1 MRSDTFVII
10 MAGGVGSRFWP
21 VSTERKP
28 KQFLDML
35 GTGKTLFQHTVDR
48 FNEICLP
55 RNIYVVTS
63 EQYIDLAKSQC
74 PEIPNSNILAEPV
87 MRNTAPCIAYA
98 SYKIR
103 KLNAN
108 ANIIVTPSDH
118 LIEQKNLFQKTLE
131 TGLNFVKD
139 KDAILTI
146 GIEPHRAE
154 TGFGYIQ
161 MDKSEASIGKVKA
174 FKEKPD
180 AETAKEYLEKGDYL
194 WNAGIFLWS
203 VKTIIKAFETYMP
216 AMARVFDNGDE
227 LYFTDKE
234 QGFIDLVYPTFQSIS
249 IDYSMLEKA
258 DNLYVQ
264 KAKFDWSDLGTWT
277 ALWERSSRTYTG
289 DTVSSDK
296 AYLYETSNNIIHVP
310 EDKVV
315 VVQGLSE
322 YIVVESN
329 NVLLICS
336 KGEEQR
342 IKAFR
347 HRASN
352 TNSK

>member
-1 MRSDTFVII
+1 MKSDTFVII

-21 VSTERKP
+21 VSTERRP

-35 GTGKTLFQHTVDR
+35 GTGKTLFQHTVER
-48 FNEICLP
+48 FSDICSH
-55 RNIYVVTS
+55 RNIFVVTS
-63 EQYIDLAKSQC
+63 EQYIDITREQA
-74 PEIPNSNILAEPV
+74 PEVPESNILAEPV

-103 KLNAN
+103 KLNPG
-108 ANIIVTPSDH
+108 ANIVVTPSDH
-118 LIEQKNLFQKTLE
+118 LIEQKQLFERTIQK
-131 TGLNFVKD
+131 GLNFVKD
-139 KDAILTI
+139 QDAILTM
-146 GIEPHRAE
+146 GIEPHRPE

-161 MDKSEASIGKVKA
+161 TKNTDKDISEVKA

-180 AETAKEYLEKGDYL
+180 FETAKQYLDSGNYV
-194 WNAGIFLWS
+194 WNAGIFMWS
-203 VKTIIKAFETYMP
+203 VKTIIKAFEEYMP

-227 LYFTDKE
+227 LYFTDRE
-234 QGFIDLVYPTFQSIS
+234 QSFIDLVYPTFENIS

-258 DNLYVQ
+258 NNLYVL
-264 KAKFDWSDLGTWT
+264 KARFDWSDLGTWT
-277 ALWERSSRTYTG
+277 ALWEKSTRTYTG

-322 YIVVESN
+322 YIIVESN

-342 IKAFR
+342 IKAFQ
-347 HRASN
+347 HKASRP
-352 TNSK
+352 K

>member
-1 MRSDTFVII
+1 MKSDTFLII
-10 MAGGVGSRFWP
+10 MAGGIGSRFWP
-21 VSTERKP
+21 VSTEKKP

-35 GTGKTLFQHTVDR
+35 GTGKTLFQHTIDR
-48 FNEICLP
+48 FSGICP
-55 RNIYVVTS
+55 TRNIFVVTS
-63 EQYIDLAKSQC
+63 AQYIDIAKEQGPDI
-74 PEIPNSNILAEPV
+74 PESNILAEPV

-98 SYKIR
+98 TYKIR
-103 KLNAN
+103 KLNPE

-118 LIEQKNLFQKTLE
+118 LIEQKLLFQRTLQK
-131 TGLNFVKD
+131 GLNFVKTRN
-139 KDAILTI
+139 AILTI
-146 GIEPHRAE
+146 GIQPHRPE
-154 TGFGYIQ
+154 TGYGYIQ
-161 MDKSEASIGKVKA
+161 MKSSDKEIGEVKA

-180 AETAKEYLEKGDYL
+180 LEVAKKYLEHGGYL
-194 WNAGIFLWS
+194 WNSGIFLWS
-203 VKTIIKAFETYMP
+203 VKTIVNAFETYMP
-216 AMARVFDNGDE
+216 AMASVFDNGDE
-227 LYFTDKE
+227 LYFTEKE
-234 QGFIDLVYPTFQSIS
+234 QGFIDLVYPTFESIS

-264 KAKFDWSDLGTWT
+264 KATFDWSDLGTWT
-277 ALWERSSRTYTG
+277 ALWERSQRTYTG

-342 IKAFR
+342 IKTFQ
-347 HRASN
+347 HKASGQ
-352 TNSK
+352 K

>member
-1 MRSDTFVII
+1 MKSDTFVII
-10 MAGGVGSRFWP
+10 MAGGIGSRFWP
-21 VSTERKP
+21 VSTEKRP

-35 GTGKTLFQHTVDR
+35 GTGKTLFQHPIER
-48 FNEICLP
+48 FSDICTP
-55 RNIYVVTS
+55 RNIFVVTS
-63 EQYIDLAKSQC
+63 DQYIDIAREQGPGI
-74 PEIPNSNILAEPV
+74 PESNILAEPV

-103 KLNAN
+103 KLNPN

-118 LIEQKNLFQKTLE
+118 LIEQKQLFQKTLMK
-131 TGLNFVKD
+131 GLNFVKTRN
-139 KDAILTI
+139 AILTI
-146 GIEPHRAE
+146 GIEPHRPE
-154 TGFGYIQ
+154 TGYGYIQ
-161 MDKSEASIGKVKA
+161 MKHSDKEVGEVKA

-180 AETAKEYLEKGDYL
+180 LDTAKRYLETGGYL

-234 QGFIDLVYPTFQSIS
+234 QGFIDLVYPTFENIS

-264 KAKFDWSDLGTWT
+264 KANFDWSDLGTWT
-277 ALWERSSRTYTG
+277 ALWEKSSRTYTG

-342 IKAFR
+342 IKAFQ
-347 HRASN
+347 HKASK
-352 TNSK
+352 SK

>member
-1 MRSDTFVII
+1 MKSDTFVII
-10 MAGGVGSRFWP
+10 MAGGIGSRFWP

-35 GTGKTLFQHTVDR
+35 GTGKTLFQHTIDR
-48 FNEICLP
+48 FSDICSI
-55 RNIYVVTS
+55 RNIFVVTS
-63 EQYIDLAKSQC
+63 AQYIDIALEQG
-74 PEIPNSNILAEPV
+74 PEIPESNILAEPV

-103 KLNAN
+103 KLNPN

-118 LIEQKNLFQKTLE
+118 LIEQKQLFQKTLQK
-131 TGLNFVKD
+131 GLNFVKD
-139 KDAILTI
+139 RDAILTI
-146 GIEPHRAE
+146 GIQPHRPE
-154 TGFGYIQ
+154 TGYGYIQ
-161 MDKSEASIGKVKA
+161 MDHPDKEIGKVKA

-180 AETAKEYLEKGDYL
+180 HETAKSYLASQEYL

-203 VKTIIKAFETYMP
+203 AKTIIQAFETYMP
-216 AMARVFDNGDE
+216 AMARVFDNGNDI
-227 LYFTDKE
+227 YFTDKE
-234 QGFIDLVYPTFQSIS
+234 QSFIDLVYPTFENIS

-264 KAKFDWSDLGTWT
+264 KGHFDWSDLGTWT
-277 ALWERSSRTYTG
+277 ALWEKSTRTYTG
-289 DTVSSDK
+289 DTVSSEN

-347 HRASN
+347 HKASN
-352 TNSK
+352 SK

>member
-1 MRSDTFVII
+1 MKSDTFVII

-35 GTGKTLFQHTVDR
+35 GTGKTLFQHTVER
-48 FNEICLP
+48 FDEICP
-55 RNIYVVTS
+55 RRNIYVVTS
-63 EQYIDLAKSQC
+63 DQYIDIVKSQC
-74 PEIPNSNILAEPV
+74 PEIPDSNILAEPV

-98 SYKIR
+98 SYKIN
-103 KLNAN
+103 KLNSN

-118 LIEQKNLFQKTLE
+118 LIEQKQLFQEALE
-131 TGLNFVKD
+131 KGLSFVRD

-146 GIEPHRAE
+146 GIQPHRPE

-161 MDKSEASIGKVKA
+161 MEKSDDEVGKVKA
-174 FKEKPD
+174 FKEKPNI
-180 AETAKEYLEKGDYL
+180 ETAKEYLQRGDFL

-203 VKTIIKAFETYMP
+203 VKTITKAFETYMP
-216 AMARVFDNGDE
+216 AMARVFQNGEE

-234 QGFIDLVYPTFQSIS
+234 QSFIDLVYPTFQSIS
-249 IDYSMLEKA
+249 IDYSLLEKA
-258 DNLYVQ
+258 NNLYVQ
-264 KAKFDWSDLGTWT
+264 KANFDWSDLGTWS
-277 ALWERSSRTYTG
+277 ALWEKSARNYSG
-289 DTVSSDK
+289 DTVSSEN

-342 IKAFR
+342 IKAFS
-347 HRASN
+347 HKASGR
-352 TNSK
+352 K

>member
-1 MRSDTFVII
+1 
-10 MAGGVGSRFWP
+10 MAGGIGSRFWP
-21 VSTERKP
+21 VSTEKRP

-35 GTGKTLFQHTVDR
+35 GTGKTLFQHTIDR
-48 FNEICLP
+48 FSDICAP
-55 RNIYVVTS
+55 RNIFVVTS
-63 EQYIDLAKSQC
+63 GQYIDIAREQGPQI
-74 PEIPNSNILAEPV
+74 PESNILAEPV

-103 KLNAN
+103 KLNPN
-108 ANIIVTPSDH
+108 ANIVVTPSDH
-118 LIEQKNLFQKTLE
+118 LIEQKQLFERTIQK
-131 TGLNFVKD
+131 GLNFVKD
-139 KDAILTI
+139 RDAILTI

-161 MDKSEASIGKVKA
+161 TKHTEKDICEVKA

-180 AETAKEYLEKGDYL
+180 VETANKYLKSGDYL
-194 WNAGIFLWS
+194 WNAGIFIWS
-203 VKTIIKAFETYMP
+203 VETIIKSFEQYMP

-234 QGFIDLVYPTFQSIS
+234 QSFIDLVYPTFENIS

-258 DNLYVQ
+258 DNLYVL
-264 KAKFDWSDLGTWT
+264 KARFDWSDLGTWT
-277 ALWERSSRTYTG
+277 ALWEKSSRSYTG

-322 YIVVESN
+322 YIIVESN

-342 IKAFR
+342 IKAFQ
-347 HRASN
+347 HKASK
-352 TNSK
+352 TK

>member
-1 MRSDTFVII
+1 MKSDTFVII
-10 MAGGVGSRFWP
+10 MAGGIGSRFWP
-21 VSTERKP
+21 VSTEKKP

-35 GTGKTLFQHTVDR
+35 GTGKTLFQHTIER
-48 FNEICLP
+48 FSDICSP
-55 RNIYVVTS
+55 RNIFVVTS
-63 EQYIDLAKSQC
+63 DQYIDIAREQGPNI
-74 PEIPNSNILAEPV
+74 PESNILAEPV

-103 KLNAN
+103 KLNPD

-118 LIEQKNLFQKTLE
+118 LIEQKQLFQKTLVR
-131 TGLNFVKD
+131 GLNFVKMR
-139 KDAILTI
+139 DAILTI
-146 GIEPHRAE
+146 GIAPHRPE
-154 TGFGYIQ
+154 TGYGYIQ
-161 MDKSEASIGKVKA
+161 MKHSDKEIGKVEA

-180 AETAKEYLEKGDYL
+180 LETAKKYLSTGGYL

-227 LYFTDKE
+227 LYFTDQE
-234 QGFIDLVYPTFQSIS
+234 QGFIDLVYPTFENIS

-264 KAKFDWSDLGTWT
+264 KATFDWSDLGTWT
-277 ALWERSSRTYTG
+277 SLWEKSTRTYTG

-342 IKAFR
+342 IKAFQ
-347 HRASN
+347 HKASRP
-352 TNSK
+352 K

>member
-1 MRSDTFVII
+1 MKSDTFVII

-21 VSTERKP
+21 VSTEKRP

-35 GTGKTLFQHTVDR
+35 GTGKTLFQHTIDR
-48 FNEICLP
+48 FSDICSQ
-55 RNIYVVTS
+55 RNIFVVTS
-63 EQYIDLAKSQC
+63 EQYIDIAKEQG
-74 PEIPNSNILAEPV
+74 PEIPESNILAEPV

-103 KLNAN
+103 KLNPN
-108 ANIIVTPSDH
+108 ANIVVTPSDH
-118 LIEQKNLFQKTLE
+118 LIEQKQLFERTIQK
-131 TGLNFVKD
+131 GLNFVKD
-139 KDAILTI
+139 RDSILTI
-146 GIEPHRAE
+146 GIEPHRPE

-161 MDKSEASIGKVKA
+161 TKHTEKDISEVKA

-180 AETAKEYLEKGDYL
+180 LETAKEYLKSKDYL
-194 WNAGIFLWS
+194 WNAGIFMWS
-203 VKTIIKAFETYMP
+203 VKTIIKAFENYMP

-227 LYFTDKE
+227 LYFTDRE
-234 QGFIDLVYPTFQSIS
+234 QSFIDLVYPTFENIS

-258 DNLYVQ
+258 DNLFVQ
-264 KAKFDWSDLGTWT
+264 KARFDWSDLGTWS
-277 ALWERSSRTYTG
+277 ALWEKSSRTYTG

-322 YIVVESN
+322 YIIVESN

-342 IKAFR
+342 IKAFQ
-347 HRASN
+347 HKASR
-352 TNSK
+352 SK

>member
-1 MRSDTFVII
+1 MKSDTFVII
-10 MAGGVGSRFWP
+10 MAGGIGSRFWP

-35 GTGKTLFQHTVDR
+35 GTGKTLFQHTIDR
-48 FNEICLP
+48 FSDICSV
-55 RNIYVVTS
+55 RNIFVVTS
-63 EQYIDLAKSQC
+63 AQYIDIALEQG
-74 PEIPNSNILAEPV
+74 PEIPESNVLAEPV

-103 KLNAN
+103 KLNPN

-118 LIEQKNLFQKTLE
+118 LIEQKQLFQKTLQK
-131 TGLNFVKD
+131 GLNFVKD
-139 KDAILTI
+139 RDAILTI
-146 GIEPHRAE
+146 GIQPHRPE
-154 TGFGYIQ
+154 TGYGYIQ
-161 MDKSEASIGKVKA
+161 MDHPEKEIGKVKA

-180 AETAKEYLEKGDYL
+180 HETAKSYLESQEYL

-203 VKTIIKAFETYMP
+203 AKTIIQAFETYMP
-216 AMARVFDNGDE
+216 AMARVFDNGNDI
-227 LYFTDKE
+227 YFTDNE
-234 QGFIDLVYPTFQSIS
+234 QSFIDLVYPTFENIS

-264 KAKFDWSDLGTWT
+264 KGHFDWSDLGTWT
-277 ALWERSSRTYTG
+277 ALWEKSTRTYTG
-289 DTVSSDK
+289 DTVSSEN

-347 HRASN
+347 HKASN
-352 TNSK
+352 SK